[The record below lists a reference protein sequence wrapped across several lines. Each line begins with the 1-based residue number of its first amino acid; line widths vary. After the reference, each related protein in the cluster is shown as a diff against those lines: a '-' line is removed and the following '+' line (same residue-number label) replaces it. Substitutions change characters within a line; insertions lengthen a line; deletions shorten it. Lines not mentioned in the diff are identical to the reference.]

1 MSQQYDDT
9 IDFTPD
15 ESDQP
20 NADPTRRRWWW
31 PFGGPALTLGQR
43 GERYAEQFLK
53 RRGFK
58 ILARNYRCP
67 AGEIDI
73 IAYNEVASSTHQDDS
88 IIFVEVKTRSSEFFT
103 TPESAVDIKKQ
114 RKIQKAAAYYLLQ
127 HEQTDRAVQYDIV
140 SILANPKGTRVT
152 HIPNA
157 F

>member
-1 MSQQYDDT
+1 MSRQRDDN

-20 NADPTRRRWWW
+20 SAASTRRRWWW
-31 PFGGPALTLGQR
+31 PFGSLTLTLGQR

-67 AGEIDI
+67 AGEIDLI
-73 IAYNEVASSTHQDDS
+73 IYNETGSGTHQEDS
-88 IIFVEVKTRSSEFFT
+88 IIFVEVKTRTSEFFT
-103 TPESAVDIKKQ
+103 SPESAVDPKKQ
-114 RKIQKAAAYYLLQ
+114 RKIKKVAAYYLLQ
-127 HEQTDRAVQYDIV
+127 HEQTEMLVQYDIV
-140 SILANPKGTRVT
+140 SILANPKGTRIT